1 MEFTAFR
8 RGATAVFAAFL
19 VTAGA
24 VLSVPPAHAG
34 EVDDQFLELLDL
46 ERVPYANQTEVIRA
60 GKEYCLARTRP
71 NAQMGPVN
79 NELMDKMGW
88 AGSELS
94 DFARAA
100 LRAYC

>member
-1 MEFTAFR
+1 M
-8 RGATAVFAAFL
+8 FAASL
-19 VTAGA
+19 VAVGA

-34 EVDDQFLELLDL
+34 EADDQFLELLDL

-79 NELMDKMGW
+79 NELIEKMDW
-88 AGSELS
+88 AGSELQ

-100 LRAYC
+100 IRAYC